1 MEKIGKTD
9 LLLPLIVNKDKE
21 MSVGLIELLFL
32 FMVIL
37 NLIILSWWEKDKESA
52 RERVKTLEEEKGEL
66 EEKVKA
72 WVKWSGK

>member
-1 MEKIGKTD
+1 
-9 LLLPLIVNKDKE
+9 